1 MKYSPEGRFFVSKQ
15 NFVILCLNKII
26 GRMSYLLYAKKQ
38 EGLIWHTNCV
48 LTRKNVR
55 IF

>member
-1 MKYSPEGRFFVSKQ
+1 MYKYYS
-15 NFVILCLNKII
+15 VIRPISI
-26 GRMSYLLYAKKQ
+26 GTMARMSYLLYAKKQ